1 MSNRFAQTLRDLHWI
16 SLADRRAKEFKTL
29 TRLKT
34 IVKKTSTCIS
44 VCERD
49 IIKTKKKI
57 LTPFQTKICHYSHP
71 FPELASKKLCHHYSN

>member
-34 IVKKTSTCIS
+34 IVKKRVLAYLFLKET
-44 VCERD
+44 
-49 IIKTKKKI
+49 IKTKKKI

-71 FPELASKKLCHHYSN
+71 FPELVSKKLCHHYSN